1 MTKQIQVSKNL
12 KLSAKVAEY
21 IAKNPDSVKDFPAN
35 LSFVVF
41 SADDDSLNKINASLV
56 KKLKT
61 EGKNVVKAQETKDKN
76 YPWKF
81 SSLSI

>member
-1 MTKQIQVSKNL
+1 MTKQTQVSKNL

-21 IAKNPDSVKDFPAN
+21 ITKNPSAVKGFAGD

-41 SADDDSLNKINASLV
+41 SADDDSLNEINAGLV

>member
-21 IAKNPDSVKDFPAN
+21 IARNPDAVKNFSGK

-41 SADDDSLNKINASLV
+41 SADDDSLNEINASLV

>member
-1 MTKQIQVSKNL
+1 MTKQIQTSKNL

-21 IAKNPDSVKDFPAN
+21 ITKNPNAVKDFAGD

-41 SADDDSLNKINASLV
+41 SADDMLLNKVNTNLV
-56 KKLKT
+56 KKLKM
-61 EGKNVVKAQETKDKN
+61 EGKNVVKVQETKDKN